1 MDEPDP
7 VGAQRFEQFYA
18 RSWRD
23 AVRWATALT
32 GSKSAGEDVAQ
43 DAFTRLAGRFGS
55 LANPDGYL
63 RTAVVNGA
71 RDARRSQ
78 ERRANRELRIV
89 GAERPPHD
97 RQHDQHGD
105 SNLLSV
111 LAGLPYDQRAALVLR
126 FWGDWDEQAIA
137 EALGCRPATVRSHVK
152 RGLDA
157 LRRELAS
164 KEQS

>member
-1 MDEPDP
+1 MDEPDR

-18 RSWRD
+18 GSWRD

-32 GSKSAGEDVAQ
+32 GSRSAGEDVAQ
-43 DAFTRLAGRFGS
+43 DAFARLAGRFGS
-55 LANPDGYL
+55 LANPKAYL
-63 RTAVVNGA
+63 RTAIVNGA

-78 ERRANRELRIV
+78 ERRSNRELRIV
-89 GAERPPHD
+89 RAERPAAH
-97 RQHDQHGD
+97 QHDD
-105 SNLLSV
+105 TPLLSV

-137 EALGCRPATVRSHVK
+137 DALGCRPATVRSHVK
-152 RGLDA
+152 RGLHA

>member
-32 GSKSAGEDVAQ
+32 GSRSAGEDVAQ
-43 DAFTRLAGRFGS
+43 DTFARLAGRFGS
-55 LANPDGYL
+55 LTNPEGYL
-63 RTAVVNGA
+63 RTAIVNGA
-71 RDARRSQ
+71 HDARRSHQ
-78 ERRANRELRIV
+78 RRSNRELRIV
-89 GAERPPHD
+89 HAERPA
-97 RQHDQHGD
+97 HDQPAETQ
-105 SNLLSV
+105 LLRV
-111 LAGLPYDQRAALVLR
+111 LAGLPYDQKAALVLR

-137 EALGCRPATVRSHVK
+137 DALGCRPATVRSHVK

-157 LRRELAS
+157 LRRDLAS